1 MNEQTTISIVVRGP
15 IARPDLPGLCDHVSE
30 LLEMSGATSAICEVC
45 AVDPD
50 AVSVD
55 ALARILLI
63 AREHGCDV
71 NVRGASDE
79 LRTLIAFMGL
89 QEVLLG

>member
-15 IARPDLPGLCDHVSE
+15 IARADLPGLCDHVSE
-30 LLEMSGATSAICEVC
+30 LLETSGATIAVC
-45 AVDPD
+45 DVCDIGPD

-55 ALARILLI
+55 ALARLWRIG
-63 AREHGCDV
+63 REHGCE
-71 NVRGASDE
+71 VRVCGASDD
-79 LRTLIAFMGL
+79 LRSLIAFMGL

>member
-15 IARPDLPGLCDHVSE
+15 IARPDVSGLCDHVSE
-30 LLEMSGATSAICEVC
+30 LLEMSGASTALCDVRRVE
-45 AVDPD
+45 PD

-55 ALARILLI
+55 ALARIRLV

-71 NVRGASDE
+71 KVHGASDD
-79 LRTLIAFMGL
+79 LRSLIALMGL
-89 QEVLLG
+89 QKVLLG